1 MRAPRLDVPLCS
13 PYAGRFLLAP
23 GPYDHRVPNPDSLLV
38 EVEAHLVAVLG
49 QDSGRAGVSFLGAE
63 RIDVLRFGPDP
74 DGLVRYATVG
84 MSRAPMGDPG
94 SDVVLAD
101 GPRAELVLSVHG
113 RQDTAL
119 RRLAVLA
126 ASPAIEGVVLGPGAG
141 LDLGE
146 ALWEGGRFTAV
157 LVGEPGGLV
166 PDLALGEA
174 EEPVRFLPVL
184 PMTPNEAAWKR
195 VHGAAALE
203 ERWLAQAL
211 DLRDPARAEADLS

>member
-1 MRAPRLDVPLCS
+1 MALDPDAV
-13 PYAGRFLLAP
+13 LL
-23 GPYDHRVPNPDSLLV
+23 G
-38 EVEAHLVAVLG
+38 VEAHLLSVLG

-74 DGLVRYATVG
+74 DGLVRYVTLG

-94 SDVVLAD
+94 AQVVLED
-101 GPRAELVLSVHG
+101 GPRAELLLSVRDLH
-113 RQDTAL
+113 DSVL

-126 ASPAIEGVVLGPGAG
+126 ASPSVEGVVLVPGAG

-146 ALWEGGRFTAV
+146 PLWDGSPFTAV

-166 PDLALGEA
+166 PDLELEA
-174 EEPVRFLPVL
+174 HEPVRVLPLL

-195 VHGAAALE
+195 VHGAQALE
-203 ERWLAQAL
+203 RRWLERGT
-211 DLRDPARAEADLS
+211 DLRDPRRAEVDLTAP

>member
-1 MRAPRLDVPLCS
+1 MALD
-13 PYAGRFLLAP
+13 
-23 GPYDHRVPNPDSLLV
+23 PDSVLLQ
-38 EVEAHLVAVLG
+38 VEAHLLTALG

-74 DGLVRYATVG
+74 DGLVRYATLG

-94 SDVVLAD
+94 ALVVLED
-101 GPRAELVLSVHG
+101 GPRAELLLSVVDRH
-113 RQDTAL
+113 DTVL

-126 ASPAIEGVVLGPGAG
+126 ASPAVEGVVLVPGAG

-146 ALWEGGRFTAV
+146 PLWDGAAFTAV
-157 LVGEPGGLV
+157 LVGAPGGQV
-166 PDLALGEA
+166 PDLVLDADHQ
-174 EEPVRFLPVL
+174 PVRFLPLL

-203 ERWLAQAL
+203 QRWLETGT
-211 DLRDPARAEADLS
+211 DLRDPRRVETDLRAP